1 MIQAYRLENKNYSQN
16 GDMVLVPTRAIVHPI
31 LNGSWTAEL
40 SHPIDREGRWKYI
53 VENAVIKM
61 PSFNGDQLFRVKK
74 RKKSDSGVTA
84 TLEPIFYDSMDDCWL
99 DDIRPT
105 GKNGQE
111 ALDIMLTPNSKYT
124 GQSDITR
131 AATAYYQNMNF
142 LEALN
147 GDVDQSF
154 VNRWG
159 GEILYDNFTI
169 IVNDR
174 IGGDYGVELRYGKNI
189 PDDGMSY
196 EVDIRNVVTRIYPK
210 AYNGYMMT
218 DKGYVDSPLIDQ
230 YPVVK
235 CATITFDNVKMAED
249 AQAGDADNG
258 VIICNTQEE
267 LDAALTMQCNNQYDA
282 GLDKPAVTINADMVL
297 LQHTEQYK
305 DVQVLETVSL
315 GDMIHCINNHLDIV
329 TDARVIELE
338 YDSLRKKV
346 TSVVIG
352 DFQGRYID
360 NVTSAVDKIEQ
371 VIRPDGSVIAEKVQ
385 GILNGIYTQLK
396 LQSTA
401 AQKVD
406 GVAFKVE
413 DLDEESP
420 LYGCMIWGTQGLQI
434 STTRTEDDRDWD
446 WTTAITAKG
455 IVADAII
462 TGLLADKTGQN
473 YWNLDTGEFQL
484 TSAAFHVDGE
494 NINDYISRY
503 VGEGRTITL
512 ELSNDFAGIVTDTD
526 GSGGNYSE
534 CQTTAILLLGSE
546 DITSQATFDV
556 IASDGVTGT
565 WSDETHTFSVSSMST
580 DDGTAQIRATYKGLT
595 VSKTFSIAKVKQGS
609 QGLPGPAGEDG
620 SVLYTWIKYADTP
633 TSGMSD
639 SPDGKTYMGIA
650 YNRQESTESD
660 NYEDYQWSLIK
671 GADGIQGPPGEDG
684 QSLYTWVKYATSA
697 TGANMSDDP
706 DGKTYLGLAYNKTTA
721 TESDNPADYTWSF
734 FEGPQGEKGDQGI
747 PGPSGQTSYFHIKYS
762 ANSDGN
768 PMSETP
774 NTYIGTYVDFEEKD
788 STDPRDYK
796 WARLEGIPGEQGIPG
811 TNGEDGKTSY
821 LHIAYANSE
830 DGASGF
836 STTDS
841 ADKLYIG
848 QYTDFTAA
856 DSSDPSKYAWTKI
869 KGEAGSQGIQGP
881 KGDDGVTYYTW
892 LKYADTPTSGM
903 SDSPDGKEYIGLAY
917 NKTTAAEST
926 NYSDYTWSKIKGEAG
941 EQGVPGPKGDNG
953 QTLYTWIK
961 YATSATGENMSDSPD
976 GKTYIGIAYNKTTS
990 TESNTP
996 SDYTWSLILG
1006 PQGER
1011 GLQGL
1016 QGPQGEQGIAGP
1028 KGDPGTDG
1036 KTSYFH
1042 IKYSAVSNPT
1052 SSSQLTETPNTYI
1065 GTYVDY
1071 TQTDSTD
1078 PKKYIWSRFQGAQGE
1093 KGEQGIAGTNGAD
1106 GRTSYLHIA
1115 YANSADGK
1123 TGFSVSDSTNKIYIG
1138 QYTDFTQADSTDPT
1152 KYSWTKIQGPQG
1164 AQGLQ
1169 GLQGEKGEQGVP
1181 GKDGTDGKTSY
1192 FHIKYSANANGN
1204 PMTETP
1210 NTYIGTYV
1218 DFTETDST
1226 DYRDYTWSRFEGAQG
1241 AKGEQGIPG
1250 TNGENGKASYLHIKY
1265 SNDGG
1270 ATFTANNG
1278 ETPGDYIGQY
1288 VDFTQADST
1297 DVDDYIWSLTK
1308 GAAGANGRVYTLEA
1322 SVQNLILGADNKFTP
1337 SSVTF
1342 RSYYHDG
1349 TSTSRTAYAGR
1360 YVIAESTDGTSFTTK
1375 YTATSN
1381 ITTRTYTPSN
1391 ANVKVI
1397 RCQLYAAG
1405 GTTQLLDQETVSVVK
1420 DVGNLTPEE
1429 IFDLLTNNG
1438 KYQGIY
1444 MQDGQ
1449 LYINGEY
1456 VEFGGAVIGGWT
1468 VNNRQLRNY
1477 QSNFNVIIQAP
1488 TVYGS
1493 TGNGNADFIKIK
1505 DNIKNTFPFVISSDG
1520 SMQLGDEF
1528 SYKPNGFDYDADVLL
1543 VVGGWQIKKVKNVWG
1558 YDEVIYWDTEE
1569 DQTNGIGAKG
1579 PWIIWGGWNGKS
1591 ALDYINN
1598 YKFVVSDQ
1606 GDVYGQRFFDN
1617 GQQLSPIVAE
1627 VMHKTLTND
1636 YCYISKSGYY
1646 LLACYLIRTQDHNY
1660 YVKAI
1665 QYRNDN
1671 TYTVAIQGGNGGEID
1686 LYTIWAKKPD

>member
-1 MIQAYRLENKNYSQN
+1 MIEIYKVDNTEYDNN
-16 GDMVLVPTRAIVHPI
+16 GDMTLFPTTAEVEVE
-31 LNGSWTAEL
+31 LNGAWSAIIE
-40 SHPIDREGRWKYI
+40 HPIDQEGRWKYI
-53 VENAVIKM
+53 VENAVIRMK
-61 PSFNGDQLFRVKK
+61 SFNGKQLFRVKNAQK
-74 RKKSDSGVTA
+74 TDSGITA
-84 TLEPIFYDSMDDCWL
+84 QMEPIFFDAISDCWL
-99 DDIRPT
+99 TDVRPT

-111 ALDIMLTPNSKYT
+111 ALEIMLAANKKYSAS
-124 GQSDITR
+124 SDITK
-131 AATAYYQNMNF
+131 ANTAYYEYLNF
-142 LEALN
+142 FEALN
-147 GDVDQSF
+147 GDIDQSF
-154 VNRWG
+154 VKRWG
-159 GEILYDNFTI
+159 GEILYNNFEV
-169 IVNDR
+169 IVNEHV
-174 IGGDYGVELRYGKNI
+174 GGDYGVELRYGKNI
-189 PDDGMSY
+189 TKNGVTE
-196 EVDIRNVVTRIYPK
+196 EVDITGVVTRIYPK
-210 AYNGYMMT
+210 AYNGYKMT
-218 DKGYVDSPLIDQ
+218 DNGYVDSPIINN
-230 YPVVK
+230 YPLVYTK
-235 CATITFDNVKMAED
+235 TITFDDVKMKED
-249 AQAGDADNG
+249 AQENDEENG
-258 VIICNTQEE
+258 VVICNTQEE
-267 LDAALTMQCNNQYDA
+267 LDDALVKKCQSQYDA
-282 GLDKPAVTINADMVL
+282 GLDKPNVTINADLVM
-297 LQHTEQYK
+297 LQNTDQYK
-305 DVQVLETVSL
+305 EYQILETVSL
-315 GDMIHCINNHLDIV
+315 GDTIHCRHNRLGIV
-329 TDARVIELE
+329 TDARVIALT
-338 YDSLRKKV
+338 YDSMRKKV
-346 TSVVIG
+346 SSVTLG
-352 DFQGRYID
+352 QFKSSYFD

-371 VIRPDGSVIAEKVQ
+371 VIRPDGSVMAEKVQ

-434 STTRTEDDRDWD
+434 STTRTADGRDWD

-580 DDGTAQIRATYKGLT
+580 DDGTAQIKATYKGLT
-595 VSKTFSIAKVKQGS
+595 VSKTFSIAKIKQGS

-671 GADGIQGPPGEDG
+671 GDDGVQGPPGEDG

-697 TGANMSDDP
+697 TGANMSDNP

-768 PMSETP
+768 PMSENP
-774 NTYIGTYVDFEEKD
+774 NTYIGTYVDFEETD
-788 STDPRDYK
+788 SADPKDYK

-811 TNGEDGKTSY
+811 TNGEDG
-821 LHIAYANSE
+821 
-830 DGASGF
+830 
-836 STTDS
+836 
-841 ADKLYIG
+841 
-848 QYTDFTAA
+848 
-856 DSSDPSKYAWTKI
+856 
-869 KGEAGSQGIQGP
+869 
-881 KGDDGVTYYTW
+881 
-892 LKYADTPTSGM
+892 
-903 SDSPDGKEYIGLAY
+903 
-917 NKTTAAEST
+917 
-926 NYSDYTWSKIKGEAG
+926 
-941 EQGVPGPKGDNG
+941 
-953 QTLYTWIK
+953 
-961 YATSATGENMSDSPD
+961 
-976 GKTYIGIAYNKTTS
+976 
-990 TESNTP
+990 
-996 SDYTWSLILG
+996 
-1006 PQGER
+1006 
-1011 GLQGL
+1011 
-1016 QGPQGEQGIAGP
+1016 
-1028 KGDPGTDG
+1028 
-1036 KTSYFH
+1036 
-1042 IKYSAVSNPT
+1042 
-1052 SSSQLTETPNTYI
+1052 
-1065 GTYVDY
+1065 
-1071 TQTDSTD
+1071 
-1078 PKKYIWSRFQGAQGE
+1078 
-1093 KGEQGIAGTNGAD
+1093 
-1106 GRTSYLHIA
+1106 RTSYLHIA
-1115 YANSADGK
+1115 YANSADG
-1123 TGFSVSDSTNKIYIG
+1123 TSGFSTTDSANKIYIG

-1164 AQGLQ
+1164 TQGLQ

-1210 NTYIGTYV
+1210 NAYIGTYV
-1218 DFTETDST
+1218 DFTEADST

-1250 TNGENGKASYLHIKY
+1250 TNGENGKTSYLHIKY

-1270 ATFTANNG
+1270 ASFTANSG

-1288 VDFTQADST
+1288 VDFTQADSD

-1308 GAAGANGRVYTLEA
+1308 GADGANGRVYTLEA
-1322 SVQNLILGADNKFTP
+1322 SVQSMILGADNKFTP
-1337 SSVTF
+1337 STVTF

-1349 TSTSRTAYAGR
+1349 ASTARQPYYGR

-1375 YTATSN
+1375 YTATAN
-1381 ITTRTYTPSN
+1381 IQLRTYTPSST
-1391 ANVKVI
+1391 NVKVI

-1420 DVGNLTPEE
+1420 DVENLTPEE

-1449 LYINGEY
+1449 LYINGKY
-1456 VEFGGAVIGGWT
+1456 VEFGGAVIGGWNIDET
-1468 VNNRQLRNY
+1468 KLYIDNEIFSVRIKSPQIYGDTSLGEAQVIVVQNY
-1477 QSNFNVIIQAP
+1477 S
-1488 TVYGS
+1488 
-1493 TGNGNADFIKIK
+1493 
-1505 DNIKNTFPFVISSDG
+1505 DNSIPFVMSSDG
-1520 SMQLGDEF
+1520 SVVMGDEF
-1528 SYKPNGFDYDADVLL
+1528 DYRPQGFSEDPSVLL
-1543 VVGGWQIKKVKNVWG
+1543 HVGGWQIKKSQNVWG
-1558 YDEVIYWDTEE
+1558 YKEVVYWDTIGS
-1569 DQTNGIGAKG
+1569 QSNGIGAKG
-1579 PWIIWGGWNGKS
+1579 PWVVWGGWNGGA
-1591 ALDYINN
+1591 ALDYVNN

-1606 GDVYGQRFFDN
+1606 GNVYAQRFYDN
-1617 GQQLSPIVAE
+1617 GQQLLPMVIE
-1627 VMHKTLTND
+1627 TIHTTTTGNYCTLSKPGYFLIECNL
-1636 YCYISKSGYY
+1636 ISNSG
-1646 LLACYLIRTQDHNY
+1646 AY
-1660 YVKAI
+1660 YVTGINNQTNENYAVI
-1665 QYRNDN
+1665 ISGTNN
-1671 TYTVAIQGGNGGEID
+1671 TAVD
-1686 LYTIWAKKPD
+1686 LYVVWCKKPD

>member
-1 MIQAYRLENKNYSQN
+1 MIQAYCAENKNYSQN
-16 GDMVLVPTRAIVHPI
+16 GDITLTPTKAIVHPV
-31 LNGSWTAEL
+31 LNGSWKAEL

-99 DDIRPT
+99 NDIRPT

-159 GEILYDNFTI
+159 GEILYDNFTV

-371 VIRPDGSVIAEKVQ
+371 VIRPDGSVMAEKVQ

-595 VSKTFSIAKVKQGS
+595 VSKTFSIAKIKQGS

-650 YNRQESTESD
+650 YNRKESTESD

-671 GADGIQGPPGEDG
+671 GANGIQGPPGEDG

-821 LHIAYANSE
+821 LHIAYANS
-830 DGASGF
+830 S
-836 STTDS
+836 
-841 ADKLYIG
+841 
-848 QYTDFTAA
+848 
-856 DSSDPSKYAWTKI
+856 
-869 KGEAGSQGIQGP
+869 
-881 KGDDGVTYYTW
+881 
-892 LKYADTPTSGM
+892 
-903 SDSPDGKEYIGLAY
+903 
-917 NKTTAAEST
+917 
-926 NYSDYTWSKIKGEAG
+926 
-941 EQGVPGPKGDNG
+941 
-953 QTLYTWIK
+953 
-961 YATSATGENMSDSPD
+961 
-976 GKTYIGIAYNKTTS
+976 
-990 TESNTP
+990 
-996 SDYTWSLILG
+996 
-1006 PQGER
+1006 
-1011 GLQGL
+1011 
-1016 QGPQGEQGIAGP
+1016 
-1028 KGDPGTDG
+1028 
-1036 KTSYFH
+1036 
-1042 IKYSAVSNPT
+1042 
-1052 SSSQLTETPNTYI
+1052 
-1065 GTYVDY
+1065 
-1071 TQTDSTD
+1071 
-1078 PKKYIWSRFQGAQGE
+1078 
-1093 KGEQGIAGTNGAD
+1093 
-1106 GRTSYLHIA
+1106 
-1115 YANSADGK
+1115 DGK

-1250 TNGENGKASYLHIKY
+1250 TNGENGKTSYLHIKY

-1270 ATFTANNG
+1270 ASFTANSG

-1288 VDFTQADST
+1288 VDFTQADSD

-1308 GAAGANGRVYTLEA
+1308 GADGANGRVYTLEA
-1322 SVQNLILGADNKFTP
+1322 SVQSMILGADNKFTP
-1337 SSVTF
+1337 STVTF

-1349 TSTSRTAYAGR
+1349 ASTARQPYYGR

-1375 YTATSN
+1375 YTATAN
-1381 ITTRTYTPSN
+1381 IQLRTYTPSST
-1391 ANVKVI
+1391 NVKVI

-1420 DVGNLTPEE
+1420 DVENLTPEE

-1449 LYINGEY
+1449 LYINGKY

-1477 QSNFNVIIQAP
+1477 QSNFNVTIQAP

-1493 TGNGNADFIKIK
+1493 TGNGDADFIKIK
-1505 DNIKNTFPFVISSDG
+1505 DNIKNTFPFAVSSDG
-1520 SMQLGDEF
+1520 SMQLGSEF
-1528 SYKPNGFDYDADVLL
+1528 SYKPNGFDHDANVLL
-1543 VVGGWQIKKVKNVWG
+1543 TTGGWQIKKTYDYLG
-1558 YDEVIYWDTEE
+1558 YDEITYWDTTNSQE
-1569 DQTNGIGAKG
+1569 NGICAHG
-1579 PWIIWGGWNGKS
+1579 PWVVWGGWNGGAS
-1591 ALDYINN
+1591 ADVAN
-1598 YKFVVSDQ
+1598 YKFVVTDQ
-1606 GDVYGQRFFDN
+1606 GVCKAMSWVTGSRAEWKENIVPYSKSAVQEIMDSDVYYYDLKER
-1617 GQQLSPIVAE
+1617 
-1627 VMHKTLTND
+1627 
-1636 YCYISKSGYY
+1636 SKSAWSEGRHIGFVIGDGYNVSSDILDGGGSSIDMY
-1646 LLACYLIRTQDHNY
+1646 SALAVAY
-1660 YVKAI
+1660 KAI
-1665 QYRNDN
+1665 QELQ
-1671 TYTVAIQGGNGGEID
+1671 AEIEA
-1686 LYTIWAKKPD
+1686 LKKK

>member
-1 MIQAYRLENKNYSQN
+1 MIEIYKVDNTEYDNN
-16 GDMVLVPTRAIVHPI
+16 GDMTLFPTTAEVEVE
-31 LNGSWTAEL
+31 LNGAWSAIIE
-40 SHPIDREGRWKYI
+40 HPIDQEGRWKYI
-53 VENAVIKM
+53 VENAVIRMK
-61 PSFNGDQLFRVKK
+61 SFNGKQLFRVKNAQK
-74 RKKSDSGVTA
+74 TDSGITA
-84 TLEPIFYDSMDDCWL
+84 QMEPIFFDAISDCWL
-99 DDIRPT
+99 TDVRPT

-111 ALDIMLTPNSKYT
+111 ALEIMLAANKKYSAS
-124 GQSDITR
+124 SDITK
-131 AATAYYQNMNF
+131 ANTAYYEYLNF
-142 LEALN
+142 FEALN
-147 GDVDQSF
+147 GDIDQSF
-154 VNRWG
+154 VKRWG
-159 GEILYDNFTI
+159 GEILYNNFEV
-169 IVNDR
+169 IVNEHV
-174 IGGDYGVELRYGKNI
+174 GGDYGVELRYGKNI
-189 PDDGMSY
+189 TKNGVTE
-196 EVDIRNVVTRIYPK
+196 EVDITGVVTRIYPK
-210 AYNGYMMT
+210 AYNGYKMT
-218 DKGYVDSPLIDQ
+218 DNGYVDSPIITN
-230 YPVVK
+230 YPLVYTK
-235 CATITFDNVKMAED
+235 TITFDDVKMKED
-249 AQAGDADNG
+249 AQENDEENG
-258 VIICNTQEE
+258 VVICNTQEE
-267 LDAALTMQCNNQYDA
+267 LDDALVKKCQSQYDA
-282 GLDKPAVTINADMVL
+282 GLDKPNVTINADLVM
-297 LQHTEQYK
+297 LQNTDQYK
-305 DVQVLETVSL
+305 EYQILETVSL
-315 GDMIHCINNHLDIV
+315 GDTIHCRHNRLGIV
-329 TDARVIELE
+329 TDARVIALT
-338 YDSLRKKV
+338 YDSMRKKV
-346 TSVVIG
+346 SSVTLG
-352 DFQGRYID
+352 QFKSSYFD

-413 DLDEESP
+413 NLDEESP

-434 STTRTEDDRDWD
+434 STTRTADGRDWD

-512 ELSNDFAGIVTDTD
+512 ELSNDFSGVVTNPD

-534 CQTTAILLLGSE
+534 CRTTAILLLGSE
-546 DITSQATFDV
+546 DITPQATFEV
-556 IASDGVTGT
+556 IVSEGITGA
-565 WSDETHTFSVSSMST
+565 WSDETHTFSVSNMST

-595 VSKTFSIAKVKQGS
+595 VSKTFSIAKIKQGS

-650 YNRQESTESD
+650 YNRKESTESD

-671 GADGIQGPPGEDG
+671 GANGIQGPPGEDG

-768 PMSETP
+768 PMSENP
-774 NTYIGTYVDFEEKD
+774 NTYIGTYVDFEETD
-788 STDPRDYK
+788 SADPKDYK

-996 SDYTWSLILG
+996 SDYTWSLIQG

-1078 PKKYIWSRFQGAQGE
+1078 PKKYTWSRFQGAQGE

-1106 GRTSYLHIA
+1106 GKTSYLHIA

-1123 TGFSVSDSTNKIYIG
+1123 AGFSVSDSTNKIYIG

-1164 AQGLQ
+1164 TQGLQ

-1210 NTYIGTYV
+1210 NAYIGTYV
-1218 DFTETDST
+1218 DFTEADST

-1250 TNGENGKASYLHIKY
+1250 TNGENGKTSYLHIKY
-1265 SNDGG
+1265 SNEGG
-1270 ATFTANNG
+1270 ASFTANSG

-1288 VDFTQADST
+1288 VDFTQADSD

-1308 GAAGANGRVYTLEA
+1308 GADGANGRVYTLEA
-1322 SVQNLILGADNKFTP
+1322 SVQSMILGADNKFTP
-1337 SSVTF
+1337 STVTF

-1349 TSTSRTAYAGR
+1349 ASTARQPYYGR

-1375 YTATSN
+1375 YTATAN
-1381 ITTRTYTPSN
+1381 IQLRTYTPSST
-1391 ANVKVI
+1391 NVKVI

-1420 DVGNLTPEE
+1420 DVENLTPEE

-1449 LYINGEY
+1449 LYINGKY
-1456 VEFGGAVIGGWT
+1456 VEFGGAVIGGWNIDET
-1468 VNNRQLRNY
+1468 KLYIDNEIFSVRIKSPQIYGDTSLGEAQVIVVQNY
-1477 QSNFNVIIQAP
+1477 S
-1488 TVYGS
+1488 
-1493 TGNGNADFIKIK
+1493 
-1505 DNIKNTFPFVISSDG
+1505 DNSIPFVMSSDG
-1520 SMQLGDEF
+1520 SVVMGDEF
-1528 SYKPNGFDYDADVLL
+1528 DYRPQGFSEDPSVLL
-1543 VVGGWQIKKVKNVWG
+1543 HVGGWQIKKSQNVWG
-1558 YDEVIYWDTEE
+1558 YKEVVYWDTIGS
-1569 DQTNGIGAKG
+1569 QSNGIGAKG
-1579 PWIIWGGWNGKS
+1579 PWVVWGGWNGGA
-1591 ALDYINN
+1591 ALDYVNN

-1606 GDVYGQRFFDN
+1606 GNVYAQRFYDN
-1617 GQQLSPIVAE
+1617 GQQLLPMVIE
-1627 VMHKTLTND
+1627 TIHTTTTGNYCTLSKPGYFLIECNL
-1636 YCYISKSGYY
+1636 ISNSG
-1646 LLACYLIRTQDHNY
+1646 AY
-1660 YVKAI
+1660 YVTGINNQTNENYAVI
-1665 QYRNDN
+1665 ISGTNN
-1671 TYTVAIQGGNGGEID
+1671 TAVD
-1686 LYTIWAKKPD
+1686 LYVVWCKKPD

>member
-1 MIQAYRLENKNYSQN
+1 MIEIYKVDNTEYDNN
-16 GDMVLVPTRAIVHPI
+16 GDMTLFPTTAEVEVE
-31 LNGSWTAEL
+31 LNGAWSAIIE
-40 SHPIDREGRWKYI
+40 HPIDQEGRWKYI
-53 VENAVIKM
+53 VENAVIRMK
-61 PSFNGDQLFRVKK
+61 SFNGKQLFRVKNAQK
-74 RKKSDSGVTA
+74 TDSGITA
-84 TLEPIFYDSMDDCWL
+84 QMEPIFFDAISDCWL
-99 DDIRPT
+99 TDVRPT

-111 ALDIMLTPNSKYT
+111 ALEIMLAANKKYSAS
-124 GQSDITR
+124 SDITK
-131 AATAYYQNMNF
+131 ANTAYYEYLNF
-142 LEALN
+142 FEALN
-147 GDVDQSF
+147 GDIDQSF
-154 VNRWG
+154 VKRWG
-159 GEILYDNFTI
+159 GEILYNNFEV
-169 IVNDR
+169 IVNEHV
-174 IGGDYGVELRYGKNI
+174 GGDYGVELRYGKNI
-189 PDDGMSY
+189 TKNGVTE
-196 EVDIRNVVTRIYPK
+196 EVDITGVVTRIYPK
-210 AYNGYMMT
+210 AYNGYKMT
-218 DKGYVDSPLIDQ
+218 DNGYVDSPIITN
-230 YPVVK
+230 YPLVYTK
-235 CATITFDNVKMAED
+235 TITFDDVKMKED
-249 AQAGDADNG
+249 AQENDEENG
-258 VIICNTQEE
+258 VVICNTQEE
-267 LDAALTMQCNNQYDA
+267 LDDALVKKCQSQYDA
-282 GLDKPAVTINADMVL
+282 GLDKPNVTINADLVM
-297 LQHTEQYK
+297 LQNTDQYK
-305 DVQVLETVSL
+305 EYQILETVSL
-315 GDMIHCINNHLDIV
+315 GDTIHCRHNRLGIV
-329 TDARVIELE
+329 TDARVIALT
-338 YDSLRKKV
+338 YDSMRKKV
-346 TSVVIG
+346 SSVTLG
-352 DFQGRYID
+352 QFKSSYFD

-413 DLDEESP
+413 NLDEESP

-434 STTRTEDDRDWD
+434 STTRTADGRDWD

-512 ELSNDFAGIVTDTD
+512 ELSNDFSGVVTNPD

-534 CQTTAILLLGSE
+534 CRTTAILLLGSE
-546 DITSQATFDV
+546 DITPQATFEV
-556 IASDGVTGT
+556 IVSEGITGA
-565 WSDETHTFSVSSMST
+565 WSDETHTFSVSNMST

-595 VSKTFSIAKVKQGS
+595 VSKTFSIAKIKQGS

-650 YNRQESTESD
+650 YNRKESTESD

-671 GADGIQGPPGEDG
+671 GANGIQGPPGEDG

-768 PMSETP
+768 PMSENP
-774 NTYIGTYVDFEEKD
+774 NTYIGTYVDFEETD
-788 STDPRDYK
+788 SADPKDYK

-996 SDYTWSLILG
+996 SDYTWSLIQG

-1078 PKKYIWSRFQGAQGE
+1078 PKKYTWSRFQGAQGE

-1106 GRTSYLHIA
+1106 GKTSYLHIA

-1123 TGFSVSDSTNKIYIG
+1123 AGFSVSDSTNKIYIG

-1164 AQGLQ
+1164 TQGLQ

-1210 NTYIGTYV
+1210 NAYIGTYV
-1218 DFTETDST
+1218 DFTEADST

-1250 TNGENGKASYLHIKY
+1250 TNGENGKTSYLHIKY

-1270 ATFTANNG
+1270 ASFTANSG

-1288 VDFTQADST
+1288 VDFTQADSD

-1308 GAAGANGRVYTLEA
+1308 GADGANGRVYTLEA
-1322 SVQNLILGADNKFTP
+1322 SVQSMILGADNKFTP
-1337 SSVTF
+1337 STVTF

-1349 TSTSRTAYAGR
+1349 ASTARQPYYGR

-1375 YTATSN
+1375 YTATAN
-1381 ITTRTYTPSN
+1381 IQLRTYTPSST
-1391 ANVKVI
+1391 NVKVI

-1420 DVGNLTPEE
+1420 DVENLTPEE

-1449 LYINGEY
+1449 LYINGKY
-1456 VEFGGAVIGGWT
+1456 VEFGGAVIGGWNIDET
-1468 VNNRQLRNY
+1468 KLYIDNEIFSVRIKSPQIYGDTSLGEAQVIVVQNY
-1477 QSNFNVIIQAP
+1477 S
-1488 TVYGS
+1488 
-1493 TGNGNADFIKIK
+1493 
-1505 DNIKNTFPFVISSDG
+1505 DNSIPFVMSSDG
-1520 SMQLGDEF
+1520 SVVMGDEF
-1528 SYKPNGFDYDADVLL
+1528 DYRPQGFSEDPSVLL
-1543 VVGGWQIKKVKNVWG
+1543 HVGGWQIKKSQNVWG
-1558 YDEVIYWDTEE
+1558 YKEVVYWDTIGS
-1569 DQTNGIGAKG
+1569 QSNGIGAKG
-1579 PWIIWGGWNGKS
+1579 PWVVWGGWNGGA
-1591 ALDYINN
+1591 ALDYVNN

-1606 GDVYGQRFFDN
+1606 GNVYAQRFYDN
-1617 GQQLSPIVAE
+1617 GQQLLPMVIE
-1627 VMHKTLTND
+1627 TIHTTTTGNYCTLSKPGYFLIECNL
-1636 YCYISKSGYY
+1636 ISNSG
-1646 LLACYLIRTQDHNY
+1646 AY
-1660 YVKAI
+1660 YVTGINNQTNENYAVI
-1665 QYRNDN
+1665 ISGTNN
-1671 TYTVAIQGGNGGEID
+1671 TAVD
-1686 LYTIWAKKPD
+1686 LYVVWCKKPD

>member
-99 DDIRPT
+99 DDVRPT

-159 GEILYDNFTI
+159 GEILYDNFTV

-371 VIRPDGSVIAEKVQ
+371 VIRPDGSVMAEKVQ

-413 DLDEESP
+413 NLDEESP

-434 STTRTEDDRDWD
+434 STTRTADGRDWD

-595 VSKTFSIAKVKQGS
+595 VSKTFSIAKIKQGS

-650 YNRQESTESD
+650 YNRKESTESD
-660 NYEDYQWSLIK
+660 NYEDYQWALIK
-671 GADGIQGPPGEDG
+671 GANGIQGPPGEDG

-821 LHIAYANSE
+821 LHIAYANS
-830 DGASGF
+830 
-836 STTDS
+836 
-841 ADKLYIG
+841 
-848 QYTDFTAA
+848 
-856 DSSDPSKYAWTKI
+856 
-869 KGEAGSQGIQGP
+869 
-881 KGDDGVTYYTW
+881 
-892 LKYADTPTSGM
+892 
-903 SDSPDGKEYIGLAY
+903 
-917 NKTTAAEST
+917 
-926 NYSDYTWSKIKGEAG
+926 
-941 EQGVPGPKGDNG
+941 
-953 QTLYTWIK
+953 
-961 YATSATGENMSDSPD
+961 
-976 GKTYIGIAYNKTTS
+976 
-990 TESNTP
+990 
-996 SDYTWSLILG
+996 
-1006 PQGER
+1006 
-1011 GLQGL
+1011 
-1016 QGPQGEQGIAGP
+1016 
-1028 KGDPGTDG
+1028 
-1036 KTSYFH
+1036 
-1042 IKYSAVSNPT
+1042 
-1052 SSSQLTETPNTYI
+1052 
-1065 GTYVDY
+1065 
-1071 TQTDSTD
+1071 
-1078 PKKYIWSRFQGAQGE
+1078 
-1093 KGEQGIAGTNGAD
+1093 
-1106 GRTSYLHIA
+1106 
-1115 YANSADGK
+1115 ADGK

-1250 TNGENGKASYLHIKY
+1250 TNGENGKTSYLHIKY

-1308 GAAGANGRVYTLEA
+1308 GAAGANGRVYTLES

-1468 VNNRQLRNY
+1468 VNDRQLRNY
-1477 QSNFNVIIQAP
+1477 QSNFNVTIQAP

>member
-159 GEILYDNFTI
+159 GEILYDNFTV

-230 YPVVK
+230 YPVVE
-235 CATITFDNVKMAED
+235 CATITFNNVKMAED

-371 VIRPDGSVIAEKVQ
+371 VIRPDGSVMAEKVQ

-434 STTRTEDDRDWD
+434 STTRTADGRDWD

-512 ELSNDFAGIVTDTD
+512 ELSNDFSGVVTNPD

-534 CQTTAILLLGSE
+534 CRTTAILLLGSE
-546 DITSQATFDV
+546 DITPQATFEV
-556 IASDGVTGT
+556 IVSEGITGA
-565 WSDETHTFSVSSMST
+565 WSDETHTFSVSNMST

-595 VSKTFSIAKVKQGS
+595 VSKTFSIAKIKQGS

-650 YNRQESTESD
+650 YNKPESTESD

-671 GADGIQGPPGEDG
+671 GDDGVQGPPGEDG

-697 TGANMSDDP
+697 TGANMSDNP

-768 PMSETP
+768 PMSENP
-774 NTYIGTYVDFEEKD
+774 NTYIGTYVDFEETD
-788 STDPRDYK
+788 SADPKDYK
-796 WARLEGIPGEQGIPG
+796 WARLEGIPGEQGI
-811 TNGEDGKTSY
+811 
-821 LHIAYANSE
+821 
-830 DGASGF
+830 
-836 STTDS
+836 
-841 ADKLYIG
+841 
-848 QYTDFTAA
+848 
-856 DSSDPSKYAWTKI
+856 
-869 KGEAGSQGIQGP
+869 
-881 KGDDGVTYYTW
+881 
-892 LKYADTPTSGM
+892 
-903 SDSPDGKEYIGLAY
+903 
-917 NKTTAAEST
+917 
-926 NYSDYTWSKIKGEAG
+926 
-941 EQGVPGPKGDNG
+941 
-953 QTLYTWIK
+953 
-961 YATSATGENMSDSPD
+961 
-976 GKTYIGIAYNKTTS
+976 
-990 TESNTP
+990 
-996 SDYTWSLILG
+996 
-1006 PQGER
+1006 
-1011 GLQGL
+1011 
-1016 QGPQGEQGIAGP
+1016 
-1028 KGDPGTDG
+1028 
-1036 KTSYFH
+1036 
-1042 IKYSAVSNPT
+1042 
-1052 SSSQLTETPNTYI
+1052 
-1065 GTYVDY
+1065 
-1071 TQTDSTD
+1071 
-1078 PKKYIWSRFQGAQGE
+1078 
-1093 KGEQGIAGTNGAD
+1093 AGTNGAD
-1106 GRTSYLHIA
+1106 GKTSYLHIA

-1123 TGFSVSDSTNKIYIG
+1123 AGFSVSDSTNKIYIG

-1164 AQGLQ
+1164 TQGLQ

-1210 NTYIGTYV
+1210 NAYIGTYV
-1218 DFTETDST
+1218 DFTEADST

-1250 TNGENGKASYLHIKY
+1250 TNGENGKTSYLHIKY

-1270 ATFTANNG
+1270 ASFTANSG

-1288 VDFTQADST
+1288 VDFTQADSD

-1308 GAAGANGRVYTLEA
+1308 GADGANGRVYTLEA
-1322 SVQNLILGADNKFTP
+1322 SVQSMILGADNKFTP
-1337 SSVTF
+1337 STVTF

-1349 TSTSRTAYAGR
+1349 ASTARQPYYGR

-1375 YTATSN
+1375 YTATAN
-1381 ITTRTYTPSN
+1381 IQLRTYTPSST
-1391 ANVKVI
+1391 NVKVI

-1420 DVGNLTPEE
+1420 DVENLTPEE

-1449 LYINGEY
+1449 LYINGKY
-1456 VEFGGAVIGGWT
+1456 VEFGGAVIGGWNIDET
-1468 VNNRQLRNY
+1468 KLYIDNEIFSVRIKSPQIYGDTSLGEAQVIVVQNY
-1477 QSNFNVIIQAP
+1477 S
-1488 TVYGS
+1488 
-1493 TGNGNADFIKIK
+1493 
-1505 DNIKNTFPFVISSDG
+1505 DNSIPFVMSSDG
-1520 SMQLGDEF
+1520 SVVMGDEF
-1528 SYKPNGFDYDADVLL
+1528 DYRPQGFSEDPSVLL
-1543 VVGGWQIKKVKNVWG
+1543 HVGGWQIKKSQNVWG
-1558 YDEVIYWDTEE
+1558 YKEVVYWDTIGS
-1569 DQTNGIGAKG
+1569 QSNGIGAKG
-1579 PWIIWGGWNGKS
+1579 PWVVWGGWNGG
-1591 ALDYINN
+1591 AARDYVNN

-1606 GDVYGQRFFDN
+1606 GNVYAQRFYDN
-1617 GQQLSPIVAE
+1617 GQQLLPMVIE
-1627 VMHKTLTND
+1627 TIHTTTTGNYCTLSKPGYFLIECNL
-1636 YCYISKSGYY
+1636 ISNSG
-1646 LLACYLIRTQDHNY
+1646 AY
-1660 YVKAI
+1660 YVTGINNQTNENYAVI
-1665 QYRNDN
+1665 ISGTNN
-1671 TYTVAIQGGNGGEID
+1671 TAVD
-1686 LYTIWAKKPD
+1686 LYVVWCKKPD

>member
-111 ALDIMLTPNSKYT
+111 ALDIMLTPNNKYT

-131 AATAYYQNMNF
+131 TATAYYQNMNF

-159 GEILYDNFTI
+159 GEILYDNFKV
-169 IVNDR
+169 IVNER
-174 IGGDYGVELRYGKNI
+174 VGGDYGVELRYGKNI

-235 CATITFDNVKMAED
+235 CATITFDDVKMAED

-413 DLDEESP
+413 NLDEESP

-434 STTRTEDDRDWD
+434 STTRTADGRDWD

-512 ELSNDFAGIVTDTD
+512 ELSNDFSGVVTNPD

-534 CQTTAILLLGSE
+534 CRTTAILLLGSE
-546 DITSQATFDV
+546 DITPQATFEV
-556 IASDGVTGT
+556 IVSEGITGA
-565 WSDETHTFSVSSMST
+565 WSDETHTFSVSNMST

-595 VSKTFSIAKVKQGS
+595 VSKTFSIAKIKQGS

-650 YNRQESTESD
+650 YNKPESTESD

-671 GADGIQGPPGEDG
+671 GDDGVQGPPGEDG

-697 TGANMSDDP
+697 TGANMSDNP

-768 PMSETP
+768 PMSENP
-774 NTYIGTYVDFEEKD
+774 NTYIGTYVDFEETD
-788 STDPRDYK
+788 SADPKDYK

-811 TNGEDGKTSY
+811 TNGEDG
-821 LHIAYANSE
+821 
-830 DGASGF
+830 
-836 STTDS
+836 
-841 ADKLYIG
+841 
-848 QYTDFTAA
+848 
-856 DSSDPSKYAWTKI
+856 
-869 KGEAGSQGIQGP
+869 
-881 KGDDGVTYYTW
+881 
-892 LKYADTPTSGM
+892 
-903 SDSPDGKEYIGLAY
+903 
-917 NKTTAAEST
+917 
-926 NYSDYTWSKIKGEAG
+926 
-941 EQGVPGPKGDNG
+941 
-953 QTLYTWIK
+953 
-961 YATSATGENMSDSPD
+961 
-976 GKTYIGIAYNKTTS
+976 
-990 TESNTP
+990 
-996 SDYTWSLILG
+996 
-1006 PQGER
+1006 
-1011 GLQGL
+1011 
-1016 QGPQGEQGIAGP
+1016 
-1028 KGDPGTDG
+1028 
-1036 KTSYFH
+1036 
-1042 IKYSAVSNPT
+1042 
-1052 SSSQLTETPNTYI
+1052 
-1065 GTYVDY
+1065 
-1071 TQTDSTD
+1071 
-1078 PKKYIWSRFQGAQGE
+1078 
-1093 KGEQGIAGTNGAD
+1093 
-1106 GRTSYLHIA
+1106 RTSYLHIA
-1115 YANSADGK
+1115 YANSADG
-1123 TGFSVSDSTNKIYIG
+1123 TSGFSTTDSANKIYIG

-1164 AQGLQ
+1164 TQGLQ

-1210 NTYIGTYV
+1210 NAYIGTYV
-1218 DFTETDST
+1218 DFTEADST

-1250 TNGENGKASYLHIKY
+1250 TNGENGKTSYLHIKY

-1270 ATFTANNG
+1270 ASFTANSG

-1288 VDFTQADST
+1288 VDFTQADSD

-1308 GAAGANGRVYTLEA
+1308 GADGANGRVYTLEA
-1322 SVQNLILGADNKFTP
+1322 SVQSMILGADNKFTP
-1337 SSVTF
+1337 STVTF

-1349 TSTSRTAYAGR
+1349 ASTARQPYYGR

-1375 YTATSN
+1375 YTATAN
-1381 ITTRTYTPSN
+1381 IQLRTYTPSST
-1391 ANVKVI
+1391 NVKVI

-1420 DVGNLTPEE
+1420 DVENLTPEE

-1449 LYINGEY
+1449 LYINGKY

-1468 VNNRQLRNY
+1468 INNRQLRNY
-1477 QSNFNVIIQAP
+1477 QSNFNVTIQAP

-1493 TGNGNADFIKIK
+1493 TGNGDADFIKIK
-1505 DNIKNTFPFVISSDG
+1505 DNIKNTFPFVVSSDG
-1520 SMQLGDEF
+1520 SMQLGSEF
-1528 SYKPNGFDYDADVLL
+1528 SYKPNGFDHDANVLL
-1543 VVGGWQIKKVKNVWG
+1543 TTGGWQIKKTYDYLG
-1558 YDEVIYWDTEE
+1558 YDEITYWDTTNSQE
-1569 DQTNGIGAKG
+1569 NGICAHG
-1579 PWIIWGGWNGKS
+1579 PWVVWGGWNGGAS
-1591 ALDYINN
+1591 ADVAN
-1598 YKFVVSDQ
+1598 YKFVVTDQ
-1606 GDVYGQRFFDN
+1606 GVCKAMSWVTGSRAEWKENIVPYSKSAVQEIMDSDVYYYDLKER
-1617 GQQLSPIVAE
+1617 
-1627 VMHKTLTND
+1627 
-1636 YCYISKSGYY
+1636 SKSAWSEGRHIGFVIGDGYNVSSDILDGGGSSIDMY
-1646 LLACYLIRTQDHNY
+1646 SALAVAY
-1660 YVKAI
+1660 KAI
-1665 QYRNDN
+1665 QELQ
-1671 TYTVAIQGGNGGEID
+1671 AEIEA
-1686 LYTIWAKKPD
+1686 LKKKIEEVTA

>member
-1 MIQAYRLENKNYSQN
+1 MIQAYRAENKNYSQN
-16 GDMVLVPTRAIVHPI
+16 GDITLTPTKAIVHPV
-31 LNGSWTAEL
+31 LNGSWKAEL
-40 SHPIDREGRWKYI
+40 SHPIDRDGRWKYI
-53 VENAVIKM
+53 IENAVIKM

-74 RKKSDSGVTA
+74 KKKSDSGVTA
-84 TLEPIFYDSMDDCWL
+84 ILEPIFYDSMDDCWL

-131 AATAYYQNMNF
+131 ATTAYYQNMNF

-159 GEILYDNFTI
+159 GEILYDNFTV
-169 IVNDR
+169 IVNEQV
-174 IGGDYGVELRYGKNI
+174 GGDYGVELRYGKNI

-218 DKGYVDSPLIDQ
+218 DKGYVDSPLINQ

-249 AQAGDADNG
+249 AQEGDADNG

-267 LDAALTMQCNNQYDA
+267 LDTALTLKCNNQYDA
-282 GLDKPAVTINADMVL
+282 GLDKPAVTISADMVL
-297 LQHTEQYK
+297 LQYTEQYK
-305 DVQVLETVSL
+305 DVQILETVSL
-315 GDMIHCINNHLDIV
+315 GDTIHCINNHLEII

-346 TSVVIG
+346 TSVIIG
-352 DFQGRYID
+352 DFQGKYLD

-371 VIRPDGSVIAEKVQ
+371 VIRPDGSVMAERVQ

-434 STTRTEDDRDWD
+434 STTRTEDGRDWD
-446 WTTAITAKG
+446 WTTAATAKG

-503 VGEGRTITL
+503 MGEGRTITL
-512 ELSNDFAGIVTDTD
+512 ELSNDFYGVVTDPD

-546 DITSQATFDV
+546 DITSQATFEV
-556 IASDGVTGT
+556 IASEGITGT

-595 VSKTFSIAKVKQGS
+595 VSKTFSVAKVKQGS

-620 SVLYTWIKYADTP
+620 AVLYTWIKYADTP

-650 YNRQESTESD
+650 YNKPESTESE

-671 GADGIQGPPGEDG
+671 GANGVQGPPGEDG

-734 FEGPQGEKGDQGI
+734 FEGPQGPKGDQGI
-747 PGPSGQTSYFHIKYS
+747 PGPSGQTSYFHVKYS

-774 NTYIGTYVDFEEKD
+774 DTYIGTYVDFTEAD
-788 STDPRDYK
+788 STDPSDYK

-821 LHIAYANSE
+821 LHIAYANSA
-830 DGASGF
+830 DGTSGF

-841 ADKLYIG
+841 ANKIYIG
-848 QYTDFTAA
+848 QYTDFDVA
-856 DSSDPSKYAWTKI
+856 DSTEPSKYAWTKI
-869 KGEAGSQGIQGP
+869 KGE
-881 KGDDGVTYYTW
+881 
-892 LKYADTPTSGM
+892 
-903 SDSPDGKEYIGLAY
+903 
-917 NKTTAAEST
+917 N
-926 NYSDYTWSKIKGEAG
+926 
-941 EQGVPGPKGDNG
+941 
-953 QTLYTWIK
+953 
-961 YATSATGENMSDSPD
+961 
-976 GKTYIGIAYNKTTS
+976 
-990 TESNTP
+990 
-996 SDYTWSLILG
+996 
-1006 PQGER
+1006 
-1011 GLQGL
+1011 
-1016 QGPQGEQGIAGP
+1016 GEQGI
-1028 KGDPGTDG
+1028 
-1036 KTSYFH
+1036 
-1042 IKYSAVSNPT
+1042 
-1052 SSSQLTETPNTYI
+1052 
-1065 GTYVDY
+1065 
-1071 TQTDSTD
+1071 
-1078 PKKYIWSRFQGAQGE
+1078 
-1093 KGEQGIAGTNGAD
+1093 
-1106 GRTSYLHIA
+1106 
-1115 YANSADGK
+1115 
-1123 TGFSVSDSTNKIYIG
+1123 
-1138 QYTDFTQADSTDPT
+1138 
-1152 KYSWTKIQGPQG
+1152 
-1164 AQGLQ
+1164 
-1169 GLQGEKGEQGVP
+1169 P
-1181 GKDGTDGKTSY
+1181 GKDGADGKTSY
-1192 FHIKYSANANGN
+1192 FHIKYSANFNGN

-1241 AKGEQGIPG
+1241 AQGEQGIPG
-1250 TNGENGKASYLHIKY
+1250 INGENGKTSYLHIKY
-1265 SNDGG
+1265 SDDGG

-1278 ETPGDYIGQY
+1278 ETPGNYIGQY

-1308 GAAGANGRVYTLEA
+1308 GADGRVYTIESTA
-1322 SVQNLILGADNKFTP
+1322 QTLILGADNAFTP
-1337 SSVTF
+1337 ASVTF
-1342 RSYYHDG
+1342 NAYYHDG
-1349 TSTSRTAYAGR
+1349 SSTTRQSYFGR
-1360 YVIAESTDGTSFTTK
+1360 FKIAESKDGNTFTDVYTSTYNTNYYK
-1375 YTATSN
+1375 
-1381 ITTRTYTPSN
+1381 YTPSN
-1391 ANVKVI
+1391 TDVKMI

-1449 LYINGEY
+1449 LYINGQY
-1456 VEFGGAVIGGWT
+1456 VEFGGAVIGGWV
-1468 VNNRQLRNY
+1468 VNDRQLRNY
-1477 QSNFNVIIQAP
+1477 QSNFNVTIQAP

-1505 DNIKNTFPFVISSDG
+1505 DNIKNTFPFVVSSDG

-1528 SYKPNGFDYDADVLL
+1528 LYKPNGFDHDADVLL
-1543 VVGGWQIKKVKNVWG
+1543 TVGGWQIKKVQNAWG

-1579 PWIIWGGWNGKS
+1579 PWVIWGGWNGQS
-1591 ALDYINN
+1591 SLDYVNN

-1606 GDVYGQRFFDN
+1606 GNVYGQRFYDN
-1617 GQQLSPIVAE
+1617 GQQLLPIVAE
-1627 VMHKTLTND
+1627 VTHKTLTND

-1686 LYTIWAKKPD
+1686 LYTIWAKMPD

>member
-1 MIQAYRLENKNYSQN
+1 MIEIYKVDNTEYDNN
-16 GDMVLVPTRAIVHPI
+16 GDMTLFPTTAEVEVE
-31 LNGSWTAEL
+31 LNGAWSAIIE
-40 SHPIDREGRWKYI
+40 HPIDQEGRWKYI
-53 VENAVIKM
+53 VENAVIRMK
-61 PSFNGDQLFRVKK
+61 SFNGKQLFRVKNAQK
-74 RKKSDSGVTA
+74 TDSGITA
-84 TLEPIFYDSMDDCWL
+84 QMEPIFFDAISDCWL
-99 DDIRPT
+99 TDVRPT

-111 ALDIMLTPNSKYT
+111 ALEIMLAANKKYSAS
-124 GQSDITR
+124 SDITK
-131 AATAYYQNMNF
+131 ANTAYYEYLNF
-142 LEALN
+142 FEALN
-147 GDVDQSF
+147 GDIDQSF
-154 VNRWG
+154 VKRWG
-159 GEILYDNFTI
+159 GEILYNNFEV
-169 IVNDR
+169 IVNEHV
-174 IGGDYGVELRYGKNI
+174 GGDYGVELRYGKNI
-189 PDDGMSY
+189 TKNGVTE
-196 EVDIRNVVTRIYPK
+196 EVDITGVVTRIYPK
-210 AYNGYMMT
+210 AYNGYKMT
-218 DKGYVDSPLIDQ
+218 DNGYVDSPIITN
-230 YPVVK
+230 YPLVYTK
-235 CATITFDNVKMAED
+235 TITFDDVKMKED
-249 AQAGDADNG
+249 AQENDEENG
-258 VIICNTQEE
+258 VVICNTQEE
-267 LDAALTMQCNNQYDA
+267 LDDALVKKCQSQYDA
-282 GLDKPAVTINADMVL
+282 GLDKPNVTINADLVM
-297 LQHTEQYK
+297 LQNTDQYK
-305 DVQVLETVSL
+305 EYQILETVSL
-315 GDMIHCINNHLDIV
+315 GDTIHCRHNRLGIV
-329 TDARVIELE
+329 TDARVIALT
-338 YDSLRKKV
+338 YDSMRKKV
-346 TSVVIG
+346 SSVTLG
-352 DFQGRYID
+352 QFKSSYFD

-413 DLDEESP
+413 NLDEESP

-434 STTRTEDDRDWD
+434 STTRTADGRDWD

-512 ELSNDFAGIVTDTD
+512 ELSNDFSGVVTNPD

-534 CQTTAILLLGSE
+534 CRTTAILLLGSE
-546 DITSQATFDV
+546 DITPQATFEV
-556 IASDGVTGT
+556 IVSEGITGA
-565 WSDETHTFSVSSMST
+565 WSDETHTFSVSNMST

-595 VSKTFSIAKVKQGS
+595 VSKTFSIAKIKQGS

-650 YNRQESTESD
+650 YNRKESTESD

-671 GADGIQGPPGEDG
+671 GANGIQGPPGEDG

-768 PMSETP
+768 PMSENP
-774 NTYIGTYVDFEEKD
+774 NTYIGTYVDFEETD
-788 STDPRDYK
+788 SADPKDYK

-856 DSSDPSKYAWTKI
+856 DSSDLSKYAWTKI

-996 SDYTWSLILG
+996 SDYTWSLIQG

-1078 PKKYIWSRFQGAQGE
+1078 PKKYTWSRFQGAQGE

-1106 GRTSYLHIA
+1106 GKTSYLHIA

-1123 TGFSVSDSTNKIYIG
+1123 AGFSVSDSTNKIYIG

-1164 AQGLQ
+1164 TQGLQ

-1210 NTYIGTYV
+1210 NAYIGTYV
-1218 DFTETDST
+1218 DFTEADST

-1250 TNGENGKASYLHIKY
+1250 TNGENGKTSYLHIKY

-1270 ATFTANNG
+1270 ASFTANSG

-1288 VDFTQADST
+1288 VDFTQADSD

-1308 GAAGANGRVYTLEA
+1308 GADGANGRVYTLEA
-1322 SVQNLILGADNKFTP
+1322 SVQSMILGADNKFTP
-1337 SSVTF
+1337 STVTF

-1349 TSTSRTAYAGR
+1349 ASTARQPYYGR

-1375 YTATSN
+1375 YTATAN
-1381 ITTRTYTPSN
+1381 IQLRTYTPSST
-1391 ANVKVI
+1391 NVKVI

-1420 DVGNLTPEE
+1420 DVENLTPEE

-1449 LYINGEY
+1449 LYINGKY
-1456 VEFGGAVIGGWT
+1456 VEFGGAVIGGWNIDET
-1468 VNNRQLRNY
+1468 KLYIDNEIFSVRIKSPQIYGDTSLGEAQVIVVQNY
-1477 QSNFNVIIQAP
+1477 S
-1488 TVYGS
+1488 
-1493 TGNGNADFIKIK
+1493 
-1505 DNIKNTFPFVISSDG
+1505 DNSIPFVMSSDG
-1520 SMQLGDEF
+1520 SVVMGDEF
-1528 SYKPNGFDYDADVLL
+1528 DYRPQGFSEDPSVLL
-1543 VVGGWQIKKVKNVWG
+1543 HVGGWQIKKSQNVWG
-1558 YDEVIYWDTEE
+1558 YKEVVYWDTIGS
-1569 DQTNGIGAKG
+1569 QSNGIGAKG
-1579 PWIIWGGWNGKS
+1579 PWVVWGGWNGGA
-1591 ALDYINN
+1591 ALDYVNN

-1606 GDVYGQRFFDN
+1606 GNVYAQRFYDN
-1617 GQQLSPIVAE
+1617 GQQLLPMVIE
-1627 VMHKTLTND
+1627 TIHTTTTGNYCTLSKPGYFLIECNL
-1636 YCYISKSGYY
+1636 ISNSG
-1646 LLACYLIRTQDHNY
+1646 AY
-1660 YVKAI
+1660 YVTGINNQTNENYAVI
-1665 QYRNDN
+1665 ISGTNN
-1671 TYTVAIQGGNGGEID
+1671 TAVD
-1686 LYTIWAKKPD
+1686 LYVVWCKKPD

>member
-1 MIQAYRLENKNYSQN
+1 MIEIYKVDNTEYDNN
-16 GDMVLVPTRAIVHPI
+16 GDMTLFPTTAEVEVE
-31 LNGSWTAEL
+31 LNGAWSAIIE
-40 SHPIDREGRWKYI
+40 HPIDQEGRWKYI
-53 VENAVIKM
+53 VENAVIRMK
-61 PSFNGDQLFRVKK
+61 SFNGKQLFRVKNAQK
-74 RKKSDSGVTA
+74 TDSGITA
-84 TLEPIFYDSMDDCWL
+84 QMEPIFFDAISDCWL
-99 DDIRPT
+99 TDVRPT

-111 ALDIMLTPNSKYT
+111 ALEIMLAANKKYSAS
-124 GQSDITR
+124 SDITK
-131 AATAYYQNMNF
+131 ANTAYYEYLNF
-142 LEALN
+142 FEALN
-147 GDVDQSF
+147 GDIDQSF
-154 VNRWG
+154 VKRWG
-159 GEILYDNFTI
+159 GEILYNNFEV
-169 IVNDR
+169 IVNEHV
-174 IGGDYGVELRYGKNI
+174 GGDYGVELRYGKNI
-189 PDDGMSY
+189 TKNGVTE
-196 EVDIRNVVTRIYPK
+196 EVDITGVVTRIYPK
-210 AYNGYMMT
+210 AYNGYKMT
-218 DKGYVDSPLIDQ
+218 DNGYVDSPIINN
-230 YPVVK
+230 YPLVYTK
-235 CATITFDNVKMAED
+235 TITFDDVKMKED
-249 AQAGDADNG
+249 AQENDEENG
-258 VIICNTQEE
+258 VVICNTQEE
-267 LDAALTMQCNNQYDA
+267 LDDALVKKCQSQYDA
-282 GLDKPAVTINADMVL
+282 GLDKPNVTINADLVM
-297 LQHTEQYK
+297 LQNTDQYK
-305 DVQVLETVSL
+305 EYQILETVSL
-315 GDMIHCINNHLDIV
+315 GDTIHCRHNRLGIV
-329 TDARVIELE
+329 TDARVIALT
-338 YDSLRKKV
+338 YDSMRKKV
-346 TSVVIG
+346 SSVTLG
-352 DFQGRYID
+352 QFKSSYFD

-420 LYGCMIWGTQGLQI
+420 LYGCMIWGTQGLQM
-434 STTRTEDDRDWD
+434 STTRTEDGRDWD
-446 WTTAITAKG
+446 WTTAATAKG

-503 VGEGRTITL
+503 MGEGRTITL
-512 ELSNDFAGIVTDTD
+512 ELSNDFYGVVTDPD

-546 DITSQATFDV
+546 DITSQAMFEV
-556 IASDGVTGT
+556 IASEGITGT

-595 VSKTFSIAKVKQGS
+595 DSKTFSVAKVKQGS

-650 YNRQESTESD
+650 YNKPESTESD

-671 GADGIQGPPGEDG
+671 GDDGVQGPPGEDG

-697 TGANMSDDP
+697 TGANMSDNP

-841 ADKLYIG
+841 EDKLYIG

-996 SDYTWSLILG
+996 SDYTWSLIQG

-1078 PKKYIWSRFQGAQGE
+1078 PKKYTWSRFQGAQGE

-1106 GRTSYLHIA
+1106 GKTSYLHIA

-1123 TGFSVSDSTNKIYIG
+1123 AGFSVSDSTNKIYIG

-1164 AQGLQ
+1164 TQGLQ

-1210 NTYIGTYV
+1210 NAYIGTYV
-1218 DFTETDST
+1218 DFTEADST

-1250 TNGENGKASYLHIKY
+1250 TNGENGKTSYLHIKY

-1270 ATFTANNG
+1270 ASFTANSG

-1288 VDFTQADST
+1288 VDFTQADSD

-1308 GAAGANGRVYTLEA
+1308 GADGANGRVYTLEA
-1322 SVQNLILGADNKFTP
+1322 SVQSMILGADNKFTP
-1337 SSVTF
+1337 STVTF

-1349 TSTSRTAYAGR
+1349 ASTARQPYYGR

-1375 YTATSN
+1375 YTATAN
-1381 ITTRTYTPSN
+1381 IQLRTYTPSST
-1391 ANVKVI
+1391 NVKVI

-1420 DVGNLTPEE
+1420 DVENLTPEE

-1449 LYINGEY
+1449 LYINGKY
-1456 VEFGGAVIGGWT
+1456 VEFGGAVIGGWNIDET
-1468 VNNRQLRNY
+1468 KLYIDNEIFSVRIKSPQIYGDTSLGEAQVIVVQNY
-1477 QSNFNVIIQAP
+1477 S
-1488 TVYGS
+1488 
-1493 TGNGNADFIKIK
+1493 
-1505 DNIKNTFPFVISSDG
+1505 DNSIPFVISSDG
-1520 SMQLGDEF
+1520 SVVMGDEF
-1528 SYKPNGFDYDADVLL
+1528 DYRPQGFLEDPSVLL
-1543 VVGGWQIKKVKNVWG
+1543 HVGGWQIKKKQNVWG
-1558 YDEVIYWDTEE
+1558 YKEVVYWDTIGS
-1569 DQTNGIGAKG
+1569 QSNGIGAKG
-1579 PWIIWGGWNGKS
+1579 PWIIWGGWNGGAS
-1591 ALDYINN
+1591 LDYVNN

-1606 GDVYGQRFFDN
+1606 GNVYAQRFYDN
-1617 GQQLSPIVAE
+1617 GQQLLPMVIE
-1627 VMHKTLTND
+1627 TIHTTTTGNYCTLSKPGYFLIECNL
-1636 YCYISKSGYY
+1636 ISNSG
-1646 LLACYLIRTQDHNY
+1646 AY
-1660 YVKAI
+1660 YVTGINNQTNENYAVI
-1665 QYRNDN
+1665 ISGTNN
-1671 TYTVAIQGGNGGEID
+1671 TAVD
-1686 LYTIWAKKPD
+1686 LYVVWCKKPD